1 MGLITPLQGILFDFD
16 GLIVDTESA
25 IYQAWEE
32 IHRELGL
39 ELDLGF
45 WSKYVGKSIEETDP
59 VGELLDSLGDN
70 IDRKEMKKRI
80 SQAEEKHVSQ
90 TEILPGVQKLII
102 KANTA
107 GLKLGI
113 VSSSDK
119 DWIDLHLERLGLA
132 AYFDDTATSDEVPR
146 AKPDPM
152 LYQLGLEK
160 IGLKKEKVIVFEDS
174 PNGVLAAKQAGLF
187 CIAVPNPVT
196 KMLQFDKNGGQPD
209 LVLES
214 MTDFSLDPYLEE
226 MT

>member
-59 VGELLDSLGDN
+59 VGELLDSLGDS
-70 IDRKEMKKRI
+70 IDRKEMKKMI
-80 SQAEEKHVSQ
+80 SQSEEKHVSQ
-90 TEILPGVQKLII
+90 TEILPGVQELII

-132 AYFDDTATSDEVPR
+132 AYFDATATSDEVPR

-209 LVLES
+209 LVLDS
-214 MTDFSLDPYLEE
+214 MTDFSLDTYLEE